1 MGGYLAGAS
10 RVVVESVATSGYCAG
25 MAFQI
30 VDDLLDIEG
39 DGDLTGKPIG
49 IDLKDGNPSLPLVMT
64 IQRDADVRRVF
75 EKQDPTAQEIQ
86 VALEKVRH
94 SGVLAEGQRIARSY
108 GQKALVALENLEPS
122 PYYDSLV
129 YFTQQ
134 LIDRIA

>member
-1 MGGYLAGAS
+1 
-10 RVVVESVATSGYCAG
+10 

-30 VDDLLDIEG
+30 IDDLLDVEG

-49 IDLKDGNPSLPLVMT
+49 IDLRDGNPSLPLVMT
-64 IQRDADVRRVF
+64 VQRDPEVRRIF
-75 EKQDPTAQEIQ
+75 EKQDPTEDEIQ
-86 VALEKVRH
+86 MALEKVRN
-94 SGVLAEGQRIARSY
+94 SGVLAEGQRLARSY
-108 GQKALVALENLEPS
+108 GQQSLAALENLEPS